1 TIRSS
6 KSSLT
11 DRRQLVETFGDAAG
25 RGQIWN
31 ETRLQRMIDVNLAE
45 EGTGIRLKSVV
56 DLRSPSSVLS
66 VDEACSDEA
75 PNPPIPFFVDRS
87 AVDGVHKSRCPHAF
101 ATRPPVPVAYM
112 RSAVPTQ
119 SVVEAARDLVPSF
132 RNSLGK
138 ERLGAGGKP
147 VQLALPELPQLEQQ
161 ARPLQPVTRRRPV
174 GTKHR
179 AARIIPVDPPILR
192 EVLRQTPS
200 AFRCAAANNEVGD
213 PFSHAKVC
221 RICGSFEGRH
231 KRFGQMHVRVLAA
244 IGIAREPVSRE
255 FFRGSA
261 ELFFPEAF
269 ADHGR
274 NVVQQSLCVGMA
286 SSLCTRGGKKHKS
299 MAIGL
304 LRAVRRLIVTDSPVV
319 AAELSITM
327 AIPQEMHSMVDYE
340 IRAGTTHQ

>member
-161 ARPLQPVTRRRPV
+161 ARPLQPVARRRPV

-179 AARIIPVDPPILR
+179 AARIISVDLPVLR
-192 EVLRQTPS
+192 EMLRQTPS
-200 AFRCAAANNEVGD
+200 AFRRAAANNEIGD
-213 PFSHAKVC
+213 PFSHAKVS
-221 RICGSFEGRH
+221 RIRGRFERRH
-231 KRFGQMHVRVLAA
+231 ERFRQVHVGVLAPITIVGA
-244 IGIAREPVSRE
+244 PVAPE
-255 FFRGSA
+255 FLRGGA
-261 ELFFPEAF
+261 ELFFPETL
-269 ADHGR
+269 ADHAR
-274 NVVQQSLCVGMA
+274 NVVQQPLCVGMA
-286 SSLCTRGGKKHKS
+286 SNLCARCG
-299 MAIGL
+299 
-304 LRAVRRLIVTDSPVV
+304 
-319 AAELSITM
+319 
-327 AIPQEMHSMVDYE
+327 
-340 IRAGTTHQ
+340 